1 MSNILLAG
9 FGGQGILFAG
19 KQIVLAG
26 MRSGKYVSWL
36 PSYGP
41 EMRGGTCNCSV
52 IVEDE
57 PIGSP
62 LVTKPDILLAFNT
75 PSFDKFESKVVKGGM
90 LFTDSSL
97 VNKTSERTD
106 ITSYSI
112 PATALADENG
122 LNGMANVIM
131 LGYIVK
137 KTGMFTKEFFKE
149 SLNSGIPASK
159 AHLADVNRKALEIG
173 FGYNEG

>member
-19 KQIVLAG
+19 KQIVIAG
-26 MRSGKYVSWL
+26 MKSGKNVSWL

-75 PSFDKFESKVVKGGM
+75 PSFDKFEKAVVKGGM
-90 LFTDSSL
+90 LFVDSSL
-97 VNKTSERTD
+97 VGKRSERDD
-106 ITSYSI
+106 IQSFYI
-112 PATALADENG
+112 PATELASDNG
-122 LNGMANVIM
+122 MTGMANVIM
-131 LGYIVK
+131 LGYIIK
-137 KTGMFTKEFFKE
+137 KTGLFTEEYFKE
-149 SLNSGIPASK
+149 CLTSGIPASK
-159 AHLADVNRKALEIG
+159 AHLADANRKAFEIG
-173 FGYNEG
+173 YNYEG

>member
-19 KQIVLAG
+19 KQLVIAG
-26 MRSGKYVSWL
+26 MKQGKEVSWL

-52 IVEDE
+52 IIEDE

-62 LVTKPDILLAFNT
+62 LVIKPDILLAFNA
-75 PSFDKFESKVVKGGM
+75 PSYDKFASKVVPGGK
-90 LFTDSSL
+90 LFVDSSL
-97 VNKTSERTD
+97 VETKNDRTD
-106 ITSYSI
+106 IETYYI
-112 PATALADENG
+112 PATALANENG
-122 LNGMANVIM
+122 LTGLANVIM

-137 KTGMFTKEFFKE
+137 VTGIFDEEYFE
-149 SLNSGIPASK
+149 NSLTSGIPKSK
-159 AHLADVNRKALEIG
+159 AHMIEFNKKALEIG
-173 FGYNEG
+173 FKYEG

>member
-26 MRSGKYVSWL
+26 MKLGKNVSWL

-75 PSFDKFESKVVKGGM
+75 PSFDKFEPAVVKGGTV
-90 LFTDSSL
+90 FVDSSL
-97 VNKTSERTD
+97 VGKKSLRDD
-106 ITSYSI
+106 INCYCI
-112 PATALADENG
+112 PATELADENG
-122 LNGMANVIM
+122 LHGMANVIM

-137 KTGMFTKEFFKE
+137 KTGLFTEEFFKE
-149 SLNSGIPASK
+149 SLISGIPASK
-159 AHLADVNRKALEIG
+159 AHLAVVNAKALEIG
-173 FGYNEG
+173 YGYEG

>member
-90 LFTDSSL
+90 LFVDSSL
-97 VNKTSERTD
+97 VSKKSERED
-106 ITSYSI
+106 IQSFYI
-112 PATALADENG
+112 PATELANEND
-122 LNGMANVIM
+122 LTGMANVIM

-137 KTGMFTKEFFKE
+137 KTG
-149 SLNSGIPASK
+149 
-159 AHLADVNRKALEIG
+159 HVNELDWIIVSNRHTM
-173 FGYNEG
+173 

>member
-26 MRSGKYVSWL
+26 MRNDKYVSWL

-62 LVTKPDILLAFNT
+62 LVTKPDILLAFNG
-75 PSFDKFESKVVKGGM
+75 PSFDKFEKTVVSGGM
-90 LFTDSSL
+90 LFVDSSL
-97 VNKTSERTD
+97 VNKKSERTD
-106 ITSYSI
+106 ITACYI
-112 PATALADENG
+112 PATTLANENN
-122 LNGMANVIM
+122 LSGMANVIM
-131 LGYIVK
+131 LGYIIK
-137 KTGMFTKEFFKE
+137 KTGLFTEEFFKE

-159 AHLADVNRKALEIG
+159 AHLAAINMKALEIG
-173 FGYNEG
+173 FNYEG

>member
-19 KQIVLAG
+19 KQLVLAG
-26 MRSGKYVSWL
+26 MKQGKEVSWL

-52 IVEDE
+52 IIEDE

-62 LVTKPDILLAFNT
+62 LVIKPDILLAFNG
-75 PSFDKFESKVVKGGM
+75 PSYEKFAPNIVPGGK
-90 LFTDSSL
+90 LFVDSSL
-97 VNKTSERTD
+97 VNFEGVRSD
-106 ITSYSI
+106 IEVFPI
-112 PATALADENG
+112 PATTLANDNG
-122 LNGMANVIM
+122 LTGLANVIM

-137 KTGMFTKEFFKE
+137 KTGIFDAEYFE
-149 SLNSGIPASK
+149 NSLISGIPASK
-159 AHLADVNRKALEIG
+159 AHMIEFNKKALKLG
-173 FGYNEG
+173 FEYEG

>member
-26 MRSGKYVSWL
+26 MKQGKNVSWL

-75 PSFDKFESKVVKGGM
+75 PSFDKFEPTVVKGGM
-90 LFTDSSL
+90 LFVDSSL
-97 VNKTSERTD
+97 VNKKSERTD
-106 ITSYSI
+106 INCYYI
-112 PATALADENG
+112 PATELANEAG
-122 LNGMANVIM
+122 LTGMANVIM

-137 KTGMFTKEFFKE
+137 KTGLFTEEYFKE
-149 SLNSGIPASK
+149 SLSSGIPAHK
-159 AHLADVNRKALEIG
+159 AHLAEVNNKALAIG
-173 FGYNEG
+173 FGYEG

>member
-137 KTGMFTKEFFKE
+137 KTGMFTEEFFKE

>member
-26 MRSGKYVSWL
+26 MRQDKYVSWL

-57 PIGSP
+57 PNGSP
-62 LVTKPDILLAFNT
+62 LVTTPDVLLAFNA
-75 PSFDKFESKVVKGGM
+75 PSFEKFESTVVKGGM

-97 VNKTSERTD
+97 VNKKGSRDD
-106 ITSYSI
+106 ISYFYI
-112 PATALADENG
+112 PATELANENG
-122 LNGMANVIM
+122 LTGMANVIM

-137 KTGMFTKEFFKE
+137 KTGLFDEEYFKD
-149 SLNSGIPASK
+149 SLNAGIPAHK
-159 AHLADVNRKALEIG
+159 AHLAEVNKKALEIG
-173 FGYNEG
+173 FGYEG